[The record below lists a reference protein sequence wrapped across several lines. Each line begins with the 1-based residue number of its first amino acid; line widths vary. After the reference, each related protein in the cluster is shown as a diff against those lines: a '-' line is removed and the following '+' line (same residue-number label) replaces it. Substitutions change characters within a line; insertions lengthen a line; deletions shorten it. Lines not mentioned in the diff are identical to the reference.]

1 MPFAMSSSL
10 MESKYVLTR
19 CGDDLYSIAVGA
31 PADAQALAVQLRNDG
46 DWVEVVPG
54 IDSVLVQFDAAIIDA
69 ETAEAAISAVLQ
81 AGIAPLESHD
91 ELIEIPVVYGGEDGP
106 DLEGLGQETGLT
118 TAEIIELHTSRDYP
132 VDMVGFTPGFAFIG
146 GLDERLRVPRRREPR
161 QHVPAGSVGIAD
173 GRTGLYA
180 MASPGGWTLIGK
192 TPLKLFD
199 AHSETPFVL
208 QPGMRVRFR
217 AVAAD
222 EIEA

>member
-1 MPFAMSSSL
+1 